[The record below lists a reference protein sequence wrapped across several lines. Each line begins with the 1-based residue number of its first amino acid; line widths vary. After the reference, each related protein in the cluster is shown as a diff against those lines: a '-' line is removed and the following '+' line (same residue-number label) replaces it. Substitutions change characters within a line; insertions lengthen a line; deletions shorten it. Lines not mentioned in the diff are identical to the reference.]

1 MRPPPNDRYASDG
14 TISPITPSYL
24 VEELADG
31 PSASAAMIAT
41 GTGPRGELA
50 IIDAVAR
57 ASRRSAD
64 DLIASSAA
72 TPSVATTE
80 TA

>member
-1 MRPPPNDRYASDG
+1 MALSAPQPQATWLKSWLIG
-14 TISPITPSYL
+14 CL
-24 VEELADG
+24 
-31 PSASAAMIAT
+31 ASAAMIAT

-50 IIDAVAR
+50 IIDAAAR

>member
-1 MRPPPNDRYASDG
+1 MGRLAS
-14 TISPITPSYL
+14 T
-24 VEELADG
+24 
-31 PSASAAMIAT
+31 AMIAT
-41 GTGPRGELA
+41 GTGPRGKLA

>member
-1 MRPPPNDRYASDG
+1 MHPMALAAP
-14 TISPITPSYL
+14 TTPSYL
-24 VEELADG
+24 VKSWLMG
-31 PSASAAMIAT
+31 CLASAAMIAT

-50 IIDAVAR
+50 IIDAAAR

-64 DLIASSAA
+64 DFIASSAA